1 MHPTRALT
9 TGALTSPLLKNLH
22 WAALAWIACFEL
34 VWALT
39 WGVAWAVAWGFEQ
52 LAAII
57 RPLA

>member
-1 MHPTRALT
+1 MHPTRVLT
-9 TGALTSPLLKNLH
+9 SGTLTSPLLKNLH
-22 WAALAWIACFEL
+22 WAALAWIACFE
-34 VWALT
+34 VA